1 MSGLDVVVAGS
12 HGLIGSALVDHLAH
26 RGHRVRRLVRRRP
39 ETSREIGWDP
49 QRGRLDVAALRSAD
63 VVVNVGGAGIGDHR
77 WTPEYRATVLR
88 SRTVPTGLLARTLA
102 NLDDG
107 PRVLL
112 QGSAVGYY
120 GDRGEEVLTEASAPG
135 TGFLADVVRAWEG
148 ATAPAEDAG
157 VRVAH
162 LRTGIVMSHRG
173 GSFGRLLPLLRLGVG
188 GPLGDGS
195 AVWSWITLVDQVRAI
210 EHLCTADVRGP
221 VNLTAPAPARAG
233 EIVAAVA
240 RALHRPALVRV
251 PRLALR
257 AVLGEFAD
265 EGVLASQRALPTVL
279 AGSGFEHTHASLDAA
294 AAWLAGAPPRA

>member
-1 MSGLDVVVAGS
+1 MTTLDVVVAGS
-12 HGLIGSALVDHLAH
+12 HGLIGSAVLDHLAA
-26 RGHRVRRLVRRRP
+26 RGHRVRRLVRGRP
-39 ETSREIGWDP
+39 GSSREIGWDP
-49 QRGRLDVAALRSAD
+49 QQGRLDPEELRSAD
-63 VVVNVGGAGIGDHR
+63 VVVNLGGAGLADHR
-77 WTPEYRATVLR
+77 WTPEYRETILR
-88 SRTVPTGLLARTLA
+88 SRTVPTALLAQTLA
-102 NLDDG
+102 GLGDR

-120 GDRGEEVLTEASAPG
+120 GNRGDEVLTETSTPG
-135 TGFLADVVRAWEG
+135 DDFLADVVRAWEG
-148 ATAPAEDAG
+148 ATLPAEEAG

-195 AVWSWITLVDQVRAI
+195 AIWSWITLVDQVRAI
-210 EHLCTADVRGP
+210 EHLLDSDVSGP

-233 EIVAAVA
+233 EIVGAVA

-251 PRLALR
+251 PRFALR
-257 AVLGEFAD
+257 AVLGDFAD

-279 AGSGFEHTHASLDAA
+279 MASGFTHTHATLDQA
-294 AAWLAGAPPRA
+294 AAWLAAGPQPA